1 MAYLFEII
9 NDHFE
14 VGQRY
19 IGKNNGAALTVAKIQ
34 EAGRYERPYGGYYD
48 VKETLVHFRD
58 ERTGLIFV
66 RGLET
71 AKRLQLRLVE
81 G

>member
-1 MAYLFEII
+1 MKII

-14 VGQRY
+14 VGQKF
-19 IGKNNGAALTVAKIQ
+19 ISMVNGEELTVERIQ
-34 EAGRYERPYGGYYD
+34 EAGTYETPYGCKY
-48 VKETLVHFRD
+48 TLKQALIHFRSEKTWKTYGTD
-58 ERTGLIFV
+58 I
-66 RGLET
+66 ET